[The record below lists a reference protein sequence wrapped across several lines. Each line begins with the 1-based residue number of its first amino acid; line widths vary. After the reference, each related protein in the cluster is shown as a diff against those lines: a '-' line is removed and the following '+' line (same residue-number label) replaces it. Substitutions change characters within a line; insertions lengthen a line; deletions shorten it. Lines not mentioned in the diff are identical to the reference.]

1 MALPFI
7 NFYTNHVLNLFLLL
21 LIDRFFGLLLPS
33 FGVDRQLISLVVT
46 LVVNSQSFCS
56 WLKFHKILWTI
67 GWLLSLNYSLLVPML
82 DKNLSTCKSVYNKY
96 IYIYIYIEKKEEE
109 YGIKFSYKI
118 SCSLKVQYYSISFYW
133 KWILSNSPFDYIFFL
148 CLYICKISRKL

>member
-96 IYIYIYIEKKEEE
+96 IYIYIEKKEEE

-133 KWILSNSPFDYIFFL
+133 KWILSNSPLDYMFFL
-148 CLYICKISRKL
+148 CLHICKISRKL